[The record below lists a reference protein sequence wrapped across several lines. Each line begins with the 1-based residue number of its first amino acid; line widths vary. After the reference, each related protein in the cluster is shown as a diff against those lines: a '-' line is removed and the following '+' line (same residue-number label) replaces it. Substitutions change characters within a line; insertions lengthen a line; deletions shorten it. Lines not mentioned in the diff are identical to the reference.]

1 MLLEVFFLLVIL
13 YFILNNTFLHHMER
27 NQEMPGL
34 QSLHQ
39 VRYISVCYF
48 HQVHTGILNFPNSQS
63 VPHLAM
69 DLQLIL
75 AYDQACC
82 LLFLKI
88 IVSFFIIIGV
98 IFYYNIFCFPQ
109 HLKYHLYFV
118 VHVFV
123 LHHLNEDHE
132 SVCLC
137 LQLWIDFFLDVLHV
151 HVQV

>member
-1 MLLEVFFLLVIL
+1 M
-13 YFILNNTFLHHMER
+13 LNNTLFHHMER

-39 VRYISVCYF
+39 VRYILVCYF
-48 HQVHTGILNFPNSQS
+48 HQVHTGIFDFPNSQF
-63 VPHLAM
+63 VPHLAKH
-69 DLQLIL
+69 LKLIV
-75 AYDQACC
+75 AYDQA
-82 LLFLKI
+82 LLVLPEDHCQFLNHHWCY
-88 IVSFFIIIGV
+88 FLLQQL
-98 IFYYNIFCFPQ
+98 CFPQ

-132 SVCLC
+132 SMCLC
-137 LQLWIDFFLDVLHV
+137 LQLWIDFFLDILHV

>member
-1 MLLEVFFLLVIL
+1 
-13 YFILNNTFLHHMER
+13 MER

-39 VRYISVCYF
+39 VRYILVCYF
-48 HQVHTGILNFPNSQS
+48 HQVHTGILDFPNSQF
-63 VPHLAM
+63 VLHLAM
-69 DLQLIL
+69 HLQLIV
-75 AYDQACC
+75 ACNQV
-82 LLFLKI
+82 LLVLPEDHCQFPHHHWCYFLLQQL
-88 IVSFFIIIGV
+88 
-98 IFYYNIFCFPQ
+98 CFPQ

-137 LQLWIDFFLDVLHV
+137 LQLWIDLFLM
-151 HVQV
+151 